1 MKFRT
6 IQNAPLLVTV
16 LALSACASAYYG
28 ALEQFGIEKRDILT
42 DRVED
47 ARDAQTDAKEQFE
60 DALDQYRSVVKVDG
74 GDLEEVYDR
83 LNSAFEKS
91 ESRAQ
96 AVSDR
101 IDEIESVADDL
112 FDEWQEEIGLYS
124 DASLRGRSQ
133 GLLRDTQ
140 RDYAQMLSA
149 MRKAEKSMAPVL
161 SLFRDQVLFLR
172 HNLNARAIGSLQ
184 SELQSVESATR
195 TAIVEMEQSIA
206 EASRFIK
213 SMK

>member
-6 IQNAPLLVTV
+6 IQNASLLVTV
-16 LALSACASAYYG
+16 LALSGCASAYYG

-184 SELQSVESATR
+184 SELQSVESATNA
-195 TAIVEMEQSIA
+195 AIVEMEQSIA